1 MPKKRLTKRQVVAK
15 YKKILAMT
23 YDLGIDKMGHE
34 NSLVP
39 QSSKVLLEFNNKIQT
54 VLRRFGMR

>member
-1 MPKKRLTKRQVVAK
+1 MPKKKLTKRQVIAK

-23 YDLGIDKMGHE
+23 YDLGVDKMGHA

-39 QSSKVLLEFNNKIQT
+39 QSSKMLLELNSKIQN
-54 VLRRFGMR
+54 VLRRLLA

>member
-1 MPKKRLTKRQVVAK
+1 MPKKKLTKRQVITK

-23 YDLGIDKMGHE
+23 YDLGIDKMGHAD
-34 NSLVP
+34 SLVP

-54 VLRRFGMR
+54 VLRKFGMR

>member
-1 MPKKRLTKRQVVAK
+1 MPKKKLTKRQVIAK

-23 YDLGIDKMGHE
+23 YDLGLDKMGHTD
-34 NSLVP
+34 SLVP
-39 QSSKVLLEFNNKIQT
+39 QSTKILLDLNTKIQT